1 MFIMIKLR
9 QCAVNPNHWY
19 SLHSN
24 NCPWC
29 RILAEQGSDYFP
41 SQDNPVN
48 LPAFNET
55 ARPDLPNPVS
65 QPALPQKQL
74 GTYSIRFIAI
84 LVIGIIVIA
93 CIFALPSAQSK
104 PVVSDPVTPHPTTII
119 PAQESRPVMTTVP
132 TPGENGEVSL
142 PYRETIPLNYGTA
155 TRSFQSDT
163 APIQISVNT
172 EPKMIT
178 DKKVFFT
185 GTDDP
190 GTEIEVTRVDENAYW
205 KITVRNLA
213 DGNVV
218 TEDGYGKMYSSEPL
232 KVIKILKDG
241 RYAIDITGSKT
252 IVSLAITA

>member
-1 MFIMIKLR
+1 MLKLR

-24 NCPWC
+24 DCPWC
-29 RILAEQGSDYFP
+29 RILAEQGCDFFP
-41 SQDNPVN
+41 FLDKPVS
-48 LPAFNET
+48 LPAFTET
-55 ARPDLPNPVS
+55 ARHEIPNPVS
-65 QPALPQKQL
+65 QPALPQKQP

-104 PVVSDPVTPHPTTII
+104 PVVSDPVTPQPTTII
-119 PAQESRPVMTTVP
+119 PTRESRPVMTPVP

-142 PYRETIPLNYGTA
+142 PYRETIPLSYGTV

-163 APIQISVNT
+163 APIQISMNT
-172 EPKMIT
+172 EPKMTT

-190 GTEIEVTRVDENAYW
+190 GTEIDVTRVDENAYW

-213 DGNVV
+213 GGGIV

-232 KVIKILKDG
+232 KVIKILKEG

-252 IVSLAITA
+252 TVSLAITV